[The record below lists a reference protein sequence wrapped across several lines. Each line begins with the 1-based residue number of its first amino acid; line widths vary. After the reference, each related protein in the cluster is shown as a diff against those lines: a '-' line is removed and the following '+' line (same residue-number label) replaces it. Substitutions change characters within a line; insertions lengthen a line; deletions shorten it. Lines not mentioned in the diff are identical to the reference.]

1 MKLKNLYSYE
11 QEHLYGDQVTLV
23 NDVYMSS
30 LLTKLSQ
37 PETVQPQILE
47 YVETLFS
54 HLFVLAMGRELK
66 RKSVRVPTRMTTFHK
81 DQKLESEVIDPNQK
95 AVCVS
100 LARAGIPAS
109 QVGYKILN
117 HTLDPILVRQ
127 DHVWAARLTN
137 EKEEVTGAGLGGVKI
152 GGDVVDTTVFLPDP
166 MGATGSTIITTLDL
180 YKAKFKGKK
189 AKFVALHLIVTPEY
203 LRKVLEK
210 HPDIRIYALR
220 LDRGLSGKTVLGTVP
235 GTHWNKERGLN
246 DKQYIVPGAGGLG
259 EILNNAFV

>member
-1 MKLKNLYSYE
+1 MKQYSYE
-11 QEHLYGDQVTLV
+11 QKHQYGSQVTLV
-23 NDVYMSS
+23 HDIYLSS
-30 LLTKLSQ
+30 LLTKLSE
-37 PETVQPQILE
+37 PKTIQPQVLE
-47 YVETLFS
+47 YVETLFN

-66 RKSVRVPTRMTTFHK
+66 HKTVKVPTRMTAIHN
-81 DQKLESEVIDPNQK
+81 DQRLQAEVIDPEQK

-117 HTLDPILVRQ
+117 HTLNPDLVRQ

-137 EKEEVTGAGLGGVKI
+137 NKEQVTGAGLGGVKI
-152 GGDVVDTTVFLPDP
+152 GGDVAGTTVFLPDP

-180 YKAKFKGKK
+180 YKEKFKGKK
-189 AKFVALHLIVTPEY
+189 ARFVALHLIVTPEY
-203 LRKVLEK
+203 LKKVLK
-210 HPDIRIYALR
+210 QHPDIRIYALR
-220 LDRGLSGKTVLGTVP
+220 LDRGLSSKKILSTTP
-235 GTHWNKERGLN
+235 GTHWEKERGLN